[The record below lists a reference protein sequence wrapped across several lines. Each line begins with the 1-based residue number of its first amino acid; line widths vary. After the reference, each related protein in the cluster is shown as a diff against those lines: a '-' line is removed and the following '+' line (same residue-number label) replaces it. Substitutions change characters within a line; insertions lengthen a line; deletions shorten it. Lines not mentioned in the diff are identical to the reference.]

1 MLKATSG
8 VNFNHIVYQGEG
20 PLTTAILGGHIQW
33 TTMGMAAVRE
43 HLRAGRV
50 RALAVVSDTPVP
62 TLENVPLITAT
73 SADYKKFL
81 PWGPFYGVF
90 VKKETPDAV
99 KKALVD
105 AFQKG
110 LKDPKAQE
118 FIANFGSVYMGISGA
133 EAEKFLKQ
141 WQSTTTWLL
150 QDAGATKFSPEK
162 FGIPKP

>member
-1 MLKATSG
+1 
-8 VNFNHIVYQGEG
+8 
-20 PLTTAILGGHIQW
+20 
-33 TTMGMAAVRE
+33 
-43 HLRAGRV
+43 
-50 RALAVVSDTPVP
+50 
-62 TLENVPLITAT
+62 
-73 SADYKKFL
+73 
-81 PWGPFYGVF
+81 
-90 VKKETPDAV
+90 V

-150 QDAGATKFSPEK
+150 QDAGATKFSPDK